1 MIISNNK
8 NMYYLYVNLEEG
20 VYRNQMNNNE
30 ILVIGG
36 IISTTGYPIII
47 RK

>member
-1 MIISNNK
+1 
-8 NMYYLYVNLEEG
+8 MYYLYFNLEG
-20 VYRNQMNNNE
+20 GIYRNQMNNEE

-36 IISTTGYPIII
+36 IINTTGYSIII